1 MLRHISPNFVNLPCK
16 RAEPQLPWRCLQVH
30 AYNVHGLI
38 LSWNKIL
45 VYRITPTSK
54 WFTVNWKD
62 SGQVFLLR
70 HSPTQCFGQWALAA
84 TPTASDQKHAVVEP
98 GGCDP
103 EHTVCQRLN
112 PKANLQV
119 RQGLRQVFLY
129 TTERMGVWYEKNGH
143 IMVNNGK
150 HPSTITFK
158 WYSNL

>member
-1 MLRHISPNFVNLPCK
+1 MFMKQLRLRHISPNFVNLPCK

-54 WFTVNWKD
+54 WFTVNWED

-103 EHTVCQRLN
+103 EHTVGQSLN

-129 TTERMGVWYEKNGH
+129 TTERTGMWYEKNGP
-143 IMVNNGK
+143 N
-150 HPSTITFK
+150 T
-158 WYSNL
+158 